1 MSRFRFPHPLT
12 LLVGCIAVAVLLT
25 WMLPAGQYDRAQ
37 DEATGRNV
45 VVPGTYHQ
53 VEARPVGPFAAAVSV
68 PRGLID
74 AAEVVFLVFLVGGA
88 FYVIDRTGALRSGLD
103 SLARVLGHREVLI
116 IPICSLLFATGG
128 ILENMQEEII
138 ALIPMLLLLTRRLGF
153 DALTAVAMSL
163 GAAMVG
169 SAFSPINPFQVG
181 IAQKIAQIPLLSGGM
196 FRIAFLVPAL
206 AIWIAGTMRHAGRHR
221 VATVWARDTVAP
233 ERTEIG
239 GRSGDATVM
248 RETDVAPAGE
258 TLSSARATII
268 LLMVLAAFTAFVVGL
283 TWFDWGFNELSAV
296 FFVTGVLAGLVGRL
310 GINGTASAFA
320 EGFREMAFAALLI
333 GFARAIFV
341 VLEDGRIID
350 TIVHGLFTPIATMP
364 RTVAM
369 LGVMSVQS
377 VIHVLV
383 PSVSGQAVL
392 TMPILVPL
400 ADLLGV
406 TRQVMV
412 LAYHFGA
419 GLCDVI
425 TPTNGALLAI
435 LAAAGVRFDQWLSF
449 SLRLWIALMAL
460 GGVAIITGMLAG
472 LS

>member
-1 MSRFRFPHPLT
+1 MSRFSFPHPLT
-12 LLVGCIAVAVLLT
+12 LLVACIAAAVTLT
-25 WMLPAGQYDRAQ
+25 WLLPAGQYDRTQ
-37 DEATGRNV
+37 DPATGRNV
-45 VVPGTYHQ
+45 VVPGTYHE
-53 VEARPVGPFAAAVSV
+53 VEAQPVGPFAAAVAV

-74 AAEVVFLVFLVGGA
+74 AADVVFLVFLVGGA

-103 SLARVLGHREVLI
+103 ALARVLGHREYLV

-128 ILENMQEEII
+128 VLENMQEEII

-153 DALTAVAMSL
+153 DAMTAVAMSL

-169 SAFSPINPFQVG
+169 SAFSPMNPFQVG
-181 IAQKIAQIPLLSGGM
+181 IAQKIAQVPLLSGGL
-196 FRIAFLVPAL
+196 FRVAFLVPAL
-206 AIWIAGTMRHAGRHR
+206 GIWIAGTMRHANRHR
-221 VATVWARDTVAP
+221 VAP
-233 ERTEIG
+233 
-239 GRSGDATVM
+239 ATTRASASAQEGIANGV
-248 RETDVAPAGE
+248 P
-258 TLSSARATII
+258 LSSARASVI
-268 LLMVLAAFTAFVVGL
+268 LLMVLGAFTAFVVGL
-283 TWFDWGFNELSAV
+283 IKLGWGFNELSAV
-296 FFVTGVLAGLVGRL
+296 FFVTGLLAGLVGRL

-364 RTVAM
+364 RSVAM

-412 LAYHFGA
+412 LAYHYGA
-419 GLCDVI
+419 GLCDII

-435 LAAAGVRFDQWLSF
+435 LAAAGVRFDQWLRF
-449 SLRLWIALMAL
+449 ALRLWIALMAL
-460 GGVAIITGMLAG
+460 GGAAIIAGMLAG
-472 LS
+472 LA